1 MANRMIELDKIYN
14 EDCFEGMLRI
24 PEGSVDLIVADPPY
38 IVSRSTGGS
47 VNNVKKLNVSLFDLD
62 KANLRDGYDIVS
74 FAEHVR
80 RLQGNKINAYFW
92 CSKAQIPEYFRVYAG
107 VLKCKFE
114 ILSWLKQN
122 ALPTYF
128 NKYLSDTEYCLYFHT
143 GGFTHPASYE
153 DAKTYEV
160 GCINHEDKKKY
171 GHPTIKPLPIIQR
184 IVRNSSQP
192 GGVVLDPFMGS
203 GTTAVACIKE
213 NRHYIGFELNKDYY
227 DKAVERIEE
236 VKK

>member
-1 MANRMIELDKIYN
+1 MIELDKIYN

-114 ILSWLKQN
+114 ILSWHKQN

-184 IVRNSSQP
+184 IVRNSSQR
-192 GGVVLDPFMGS
+192 GGGS
-203 GTTAVACIKE
+203 FRPLHGQ
-213 NRHYIGFELNKDYY
+213 RHYRRCLHQGESSLH
-227 DKAVERIEE
+227 RL
-236 VKK
+236 